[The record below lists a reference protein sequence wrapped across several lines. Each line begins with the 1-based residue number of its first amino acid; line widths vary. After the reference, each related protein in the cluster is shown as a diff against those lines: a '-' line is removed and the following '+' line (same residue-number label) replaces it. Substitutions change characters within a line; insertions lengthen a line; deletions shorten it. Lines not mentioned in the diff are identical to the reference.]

1 MRWLGVLLAL
11 VLTAIGATVGGVA
24 AAAQPTVS
32 VVTDAKLGP
41 ILVGPNGMTL
51 YLYTK
56 DTANVSN
63 CSGGC
68 AAAWPPLTVTGS
80 ATAGTGVS
88 GTLGTIKR
96 ADGSMQVTYNGWP
109 LYYYAADTKAGDTTG
124 QGVGS
129 VWYVLS
135 PTQAAAPGGAGA
147 SASSST
153 AASSTAASSTAASG
167 TAAATANASTV
178 TVAQNAQLGSVL
190 VGPNG
195 MTLYIFKKDS
205 ANVSNCSGKCA
216 AAWPPLTVTGTP
228 TAGAGASGS
237 LGTIKRADGSTQ
249 VTYNGWPLYYY
260 AVDQKPGDA
269 TGQEVKDVWY
279 VGTPLMA
286 AAVAAP
292 TLPKTGGSPWPEVA
306 GGALLA
312 AGAGL
317 MLRRRGRV
325 A

>member
-1 MRWLGVLLAL
+1 MRWLGVLLSLFLAG
-11 VLTAIGATVGGVA
+11 VGVAVGGVA

-32 VVTDAKLGP
+32 VVQDAKLGP

-51 YLYTK
+51 YLYMK

-68 AAAWPPLTVTGS
+68 AAAWPPLTVTGTP
-80 ATAGTGVS
+80 TAGTGVA
-88 GTLGTIKR
+88 GTLGTTKR
-96 ADGSMQVTYNGWP
+96 ADGSMQVTYDGWP

-129 VWYVLS
+129 VWYVVA
-135 PTQAAAPGGAGA
+135 PTQAAAPGGASGA
-147 SASSST
+147 ESTAPSST
-153 AASSTAASSTAASG
+153 AAP
-167 TAAATANASTV
+167 AAANANTV
-178 TVAQNAQLGSVL
+178 AVAQNAQLGSVL

-228 TAGAGASGS
+228 SAGAGAAGP
-237 LGTIKRADGSTQ
+237 LGTIKRADASTQ

-260 AVDQKPGDA
+260 AADAKAGDA
-269 TGQEVKDVWY
+269 TGQGVGSVWY
-279 VGTPLMA
+279 VATPTMA
-286 AAVAAP
+286 AATAAVADAAA
-292 TLPKTGGSPWPEVA
+292 TLPKTGGSPWPEAA
-306 GGALLA
+306 GVVLLA

-317 MLRRRGRV
+317 MFRTRMRRRR
-325 A
+325 AAA